1 MTRPTGPVASLIDW
15 RGSIPIGSRGCSGQD
30 EQRQGQSKLS
40 PAVVLESL
48 ATPWR
53 LRFAPPARE
62 TPRPSRPRRERCRGG
77 CTAQIWWWCRPPLA
91 MVTLGVFGPTRL
103 HLGPLDLSISS
114 FPRLIVILL
123 VTLTS
128 RHLLVPKP
136 TIVARAIDAFLRLRC
151 STTTRA
157 VMPVV
162 VSTRLAVFGGQRL
175 RQTLCGTRC
184 STGRLTAVPLSPRE
198 LHRQLG

>member
-1 MTRPTGPVASLIDW
+1 MPRWVHGADL
-15 RGSIPIGSRGCSGQD
+15 
-30 EQRQGQSKLS
+30 
-40 PAVVLESL
+40 VVVS
-48 ATPWR
+48 
-53 LRFAPPARE
+53 
-62 TPRPSRPRRERCRGG
+62 TPR
-77 CTAQIWWWCRPPLA
+77 A

-103 HLGPLDLSISS
+103 HLGPFYLSISS

-128 RHLLVPKP
+128 RHFLVPKP
-136 TIVARAIDAFLRLRC
+136 TIVARAIDAFSRLRC

-157 VMPVV
+157 VMPAV

-184 STGRLTAVPLSPRE
+184 STGRLHHPYLPQTERFTPRLWRIQYLPGATRARIRAAMADREAARGRPRPHEWDPTGQPPAHLNQRSPRPLSPPGAGAAFGPVGG
-198 LHRQLG
+198 LGFG

>member
-1 MTRPTGPVASLIDW
+1 M
-15 RGSIPIGSRGCSGQD
+15 SRGCSGQD

-40 PAVVLESL
+40 PAVVL
-48 ATPWR
+48 
-53 LRFAPPARE
+53 
-62 TPRPSRPRRERCRGG
+62 
-77 CTAQIWWWCRPPLA
+77 
-91 MVTLGVFGPTRL
+91 VFGPTRL

-136 TIVARAIDAFLRLRC
+136 TIVARAIDAFSRLRC

-157 VMPVV
+157 GSARVPTLNRAVRREMT
-162 VSTRLAVFGGQRL
+162 TRRHW
-175 RQTLCGTRC
+175 R
-184 STGRLTAVPLSPRE
+184 
-198 LHRQLG
+198 

>member
-1 MTRPTGPVASLIDW
+1 MPRWVHGADL
-15 RGSIPIGSRGCSGQD
+15 
-30 EQRQGQSKLS
+30 
-40 PAVVLESL
+40 VVVS
-48 ATPWR
+48 T
-53 LRFAPPARE
+53 
-62 TPRPSRPRRERCRGG
+62 
-77 CTAQIWWWCRPPLA
+77 PLA

-136 TIVARAIDAFLRLRC
+136 TIVARAIDAFSRLRC

-157 VMPVV
+157 VMPAV
-162 VSTRLAVFGGQRL
+162 VSTRLAVFGRACAVGVL
-175 RQTLCGTRC
+175 GFPDGAPQTRVSHNELLNLPYRWDAGDE
-184 STGRLTAVPLSPRE
+184 SPY
-198 LHRQLG
+198 